1 MTLHSSELLRQWS
14 SIVGVAALAIAGE
27 VLIAS
32 AMRDLGDLDN
42 HRTGPGLKG
51 FLGPVKAVLSSPKFL
66 IGAFCMAF
74 NFFAML
80 WALSIVDLS
89 PRSARHR
96 LAHLHRQRH
105 LRKARPG
112 RKRRPPPLARRPL
125 RLFRSSPHLALSRDR
140 PAKRRSFPPPLESSR

>member
-1 MTLHSSELLRQWS
+1 MIPHSSDLLRQWGAIS
-14 SIVGVAALAIAGE
+14 GVAALAIAGE

-89 PRSARHR
+89 
-96 LAHLHRQRH
+96 LAAPAIASLTYIGNAICAK
-105 LRKARPG
+105 LVLG
-112 RKRRPPPLARRPL
+112 ENVDRRRWLAV
-125 RLFRSSPHLALSRDR
+125 LFICVGVILIAH
-140 PAKRRSFPPPLESSR
+140 

>member
-1 MTLHSSELLRQWS
+1 MIPHSSDLLRQWS
-14 SIVGVAALAIAGE
+14 AIVGVAAMAIAGE

-51 FLGPVKAVLSSPKFL
+51 FVGPVKAVLSSAKFL
-66 IGAFCMAF
+66 IGAFCMAL

-89 PRSARHR
+89 
-96 LAHLHRQRH
+96 LAAPAIASLTYVGNAICAK
-105 LRKARPG
+105 LVLG
-112 RKRRPPPLARRPL
+112 ENVDRRRWLAV
-125 RLFRSSPHLALSRDR
+125 LFVCIGVVLIS
-140 PAKRRSFPPPLESSR
+140 K

>member
-1 MTLHSSELLRQWS
+1 
-14 SIVGVAALAIAGE
+14 
-27 VLIAS
+27 
-32 AMRDLGDLDN
+32 MRDLGDLDN

-89 PRSARHR
+89 
-96 LAHLHRQRH
+96 LAAPAIASLTYIGNAICAK
-105 LRKARPG
+105 LVLG
-112 RKRRPPPLARRPL
+112 ENVDRRRWLAV
-125 RLFRSSPHLALSRDR
+125 LFICVGVILIAH
-140 PAKRRSFPPPLESSR
+140 

>member
-1 MTLHSSELLRQWS
+1 MISHSSDLLRQWS
-14 SIVGVAALAIAGE
+14 AIVGVAAMAIAGE

-66 IGAFCMAF
+66 IGAFCMAL

-89 PRSARHR
+89 MAAPAIASLTYVGNAICAKLVLGENVDRRR
-96 LAHLHRQRH
+96 WLAV
-105 LRKARPG
+105 
-112 RKRRPPPLARRPL
+112 
-125 RLFRSSPHLALSRDR
+125 LFVCIGVVLIS
-140 PAKRRSFPPPLESSR
+140 K

>member
-1 MTLHSSELLRQWS
+1 MIPHPSDLLRQWS
-14 SIVGVAALAIAGE
+14 AIAFVAALAIAGE

-66 IGAFCMAF
+66 IGAFCMAL

-89 PRSARHR
+89 
-96 LAHLHRQRH
+96 LAAPAIASLTYIGNAIAAK
-105 LRKARPG
+105 LVLG
-112 RKRRPPPLARRPL
+112 ENVDRRRWLAV
-125 RLFRSSPHLALSRDR
+125 LFVCIGVVLISR
-140 PAKRRSFPPPLESSR
+140 

>member
-1 MTLHSSELLRQWS
+1 MITHSSELFRQWS
-14 SIVGVAALAIAGE
+14 AITGVAALAIAGE

-66 IGAFCMAF
+66 IGALCMAL

-89 PRSARHR
+89 
-96 LAHLHRQRH
+96 LAAPAIASLTYIGNAIAAK
-105 LRKARPG
+105 LVLG
-112 RKRRPPPLARRPL
+112 ENVDRRRWLAV
-125 RLFRSSPHLALSRDR
+125 LFVCIGVVLISR
-140 PAKRRSFPPPLESSR
+140 

>member
-1 MTLHSSELLRQWS
+1 MIAEPANLLRQWS
-14 SIVGVAALAIAGE
+14 AIAGVAALAIAGE

-32 AMRDLGDLDN
+32 AMHDLGDLDN

-51 FLGPVKAVLSSPKFL
+51 YLGPVKAVLSSVKFL

-89 PRSARHR
+89 
-96 LAHLHRQRH
+96 LAAPAIASLTYVGNAICAK
-105 LRKARPG
+105 LVLG
-112 RKRRPPPLARRPL
+112 ENVDRRRWLAVMFVCVGVVL
-125 RLFRSSPHLALSRDR
+125 IAH
-140 PAKRRSFPPPLESSR
+140 

>member
-1 MTLHSSELLRQWS
+1 MMMAQPAELLRQWGA
-14 SIVGVAALAIAGE
+14 ITGVAALAIAGE

-32 AMRDLGDLDN
+32 AMRDLGDLDDY
-42 HRTGPGLKG
+42 RTASGLKG

-89 PRSARHR
+89 
-96 LAHLHRQRH
+96 LAAPAIASLTYVGNAIFAK
-105 LRKARPG
+105 LVLG
-112 RKRRPPPLARRPL
+112 ENVDRRRWLAV
-125 RLFRSSPHLALSRDR
+125 LFVCAGVILIAH
-140 PAKRRSFPPPLESSR
+140 